1 MQKKSNT
8 PYHLHIDA
16 DVSSLSLRLGEVW
29 HYRDLIWLHTRKN
42 FVVRYKQT
50 ILGPVWLIINPLLSA
65 IAYYIV
71 FGRIA
76 GMGTGG
82 IPQLL
87 FYISGNAFWSFMS
100 GVMRRCSATFSGNA
114 YLFGKIYFPRLTI
127 PLSNILI
134 HLIEFAIQLA
144 ITIVISFVYLARG
157 IHALYYTHLVGLIP
171 LLLWAAMLGMGLGII
186 LSGLTAK
193 YRDLSILIG
202 IGTRVWLFASPV
214 VYPLSQVQDS
224 IILKIIRFN
233 PAVAPLELF
242 RYVLYGVG
250 EVTPG
255 SVLYSLIFSAAVLIA
270 GLLLFNRV
278 ERTFI
283 DTI

>member
-100 GVMRRCSATFSGNA
+100 GVMLRCSATFSGNA

-214 VYPLSQVQDS
+214 VYPLSQVHDS